1 MSVATRI
8 LFVDDEPAYC
18 RIFNK
23 RIGADPR
30 FLVETAESGPEALQ
44 SLQRSPAD
52 IVITDLSMPLMDGI
66 ELLIEIKNLYPQ
78 IFILIL
84 TCDDSTSQVVKA
96 MKAGAYDYLLKPF
109 DFEMVERSIET
120 ILSHKAAVQSG
131 LCPECMNGEQ
141 FCFENLIGQDRKMF
155 EIYEMISQVAQT
167 NATVLITGES
177 GTGKEL
183 IASAIH
189 AKSTRNNKPFIQI
202 NCAALTE
209 GLISSELFGHE
220 KGAFTGAVARKKG
233 LFEQASGGTLF
244 LDEIGDISPTT
255 QVSLLRILELG
266 TFQRVG
272 GSETIKADV
281 RLICATNRDLAAAAR
296 EKLFREDLYY
306 RLNVVSLQAPPLRDR
321 RSDIPL
327 LVRYF
332 LERYCALNNKH
343 IDGVTRDAMTL
354 LHNYDWPGNC
364 RELANIIEHAVIFSR
379 GRVLDKD
386 SLPAQIRTT
395 DSHSSGLTLNLATST
410 LADAESALIKKVL
423 EESNWNLKKAAETLD
438 IARGTLYGKMEKY
451 HLHKPA

>member
-1 MSVATRI
+1 M
-8 LFVDDEPAYC
+8 
-18 RIFNK
+18 
-23 RIGADPR
+23 
-30 FLVETAESGPEALQ
+30 
-44 SLQRSPAD
+44 
-52 IVITDLSMPLMDGI
+52 
-66 ELLIEIKNLYPQ
+66 
-78 IFILIL
+78 
-84 TCDDSTSQVVKA
+84 
-96 MKAGAYDYLLKPF
+96 
-109 DFEMVERSIET
+109 
-120 ILSHKAAVQSG
+120 
-131 LCPECMNGEQ
+131 
-141 FCFENLIGQDRKMF
+141 
-155 EIYEMISQVAQT
+155 
-167 NATVLITGES
+167 ITGES

-189 AKSTRNNKPFIQI
+189 AKSTRKDKPFIQI

-272 GSETIKADV
+272 GTETIKADV

-296 EKLFREDLYY
+296 EKQFREDLYY

-332 LERYCALNNKH
+332 LERYCSLNNKQL
-343 IDGVTRDAMTL
+343 DGVTRDAMTL
-354 LHNYDWPGNC
+354 LCNYDWPGNC

-379 GRVLDKD
+379 GRTLDKD
-386 SLPAQIRTT
+386 SLPTQLRTS
-395 DSHSSGLTLNLATST
+395 DSHSNGLTLNLATST

-423 EESNWNLKKAAETLD
+423 EESNWNLKKAAELLD

-451 HLHKPA
+451 HLTKPA

>member
-1 MSVATRI
+1 MTVATRI

-18 RIFNK
+18 RIFSK

-30 FLVETAESGPEALQ
+30 FQVETAGSGPEALAR
-44 SLQRSPAD
+44 LQQTPAD

-66 ELLIEIKNLYPQ
+66 ELLSEIKSLYPQ

-84 TCDDSTSQVVKA
+84 TSDDSTSQVVKA

-109 DFEMVERSIET
+109 DFEMVERAIET
-120 ILSHKAAVQSG
+120 ILSHKAAILAG
-131 LCPECMNGEQ
+131 LCPECRDGEQ
-141 FCFENLIGQDRKMF
+141 YCFENLIGQDRKMF

-167 NATVLITGES
+167 SATVLITGES

-189 AKSTRNNKPFIQI
+189 AKSTRKDKPFIQI

-272 GSETIKADV
+272 GTETIKADV

-296 EKLFREDLYY
+296 EKQFREDLYY

-332 LERYCALNNKH
+332 LERYCSLNNKQL
-343 IDGVTRDAMTL
+343 DGVTRDAMTL
-354 LHNYDWPGNC
+354 LCNYDWPGNC

-386 SLPAQIRTT
+386 SLPAQIRTS

-423 EESNWNLKKAAETLD
+423 EESNWNLKKAAELLD

-451 HLHKPA
+451 HLTKPA

>member
-1 MSVATRI
+1 MTPTTRI

-23 RIGADPR
+23 RIGANQR
-30 FLVETAESGPEALQ
+30 FQVETVLSGSEALERLLCFQ
-44 SLQRSPAD
+44 AD

-66 ELLIEIKNLYPQ
+66 ELVTEIKERYPQ
-78 IFILIL
+78 VFILIL
-84 TCDDSTSQVVKA
+84 TSDDSTAQVVKA

-120 ILSHKAAVQSG
+120 ILSHRAAVQAGQCPDCLSG
-131 LCPECMNGEQ
+131 KQ
-141 FCFENLIGQDRKMF
+141 YCFENLIGQDRKMF

-167 NATVLITGES
+167 SATVLITGES

-189 AKSTRNNKPFIQI
+189 AKSGRKDKPFIQI

-220 KGAFTGAVARKKG
+220 KGAFTGAVSRKKG

-296 EKLFREDLYY
+296 EKQFREDLYY
-306 RLNVVSLQAPPLRDR
+306 RLNVVSLHAPPLRDR
-321 RSDIPL
+321 KSDIPL
-327 LVRYF
+327 LAQHF
-332 LERYCALNNKH
+332 LERYSSVNHKQINGFTREALN
-343 IDGVTRDAMTL
+343 L
-354 LHNYDWPGNC
+354 LCSYDWPGNC

-379 GRVLDKD
+379 SSVLDKD
-386 SLPAQIRTT
+386 NLPVQIRPAEGHTA
-395 DSHSSGLTLNLATST
+395 SLTLNLTSST
-410 LADAESALIKKVL
+410 LAEAEEALIKKVL
-423 EESNWNLKKAAETLD
+423 EETNWNLKKAAETLD

-451 HLHKPA
+451 QLIKPT

>member
-1 MSVATRI
+1 MSQTTRI

-23 RIGADPR
+23 RISTDPR
-30 FLVETAESGPEALQ
+30 FQVETALSGPEALER
-44 SLQRSPAD
+44 LQRFPAD

-66 ELLIEIKNLYPQ
+66 ELLTEIKSRYPH

-84 TCDDSTSQVVKA
+84 TSDDSTAQVVKA
-96 MKAGAYDYLLKPF
+96 MKAGAYDYLIKPF
-109 DFEMVERSIET
+109 DFEMVERSIAT
-120 ILSHKAAVQSG
+120 ILSHRAAVQAG
-131 LCPECMNGEQ
+131 LSTECPTDKPY
-141 FCFENLIGQDRKMF
+141 CFENLIGQDRKMF

-167 NATVLITGES
+167 SATVLITGES

-189 AKSTRNNKPFIQI
+189 AKSGRKDKPFIQI

-220 KGAFTGAVARKKG
+220 KGAFTGAVNRKKG
-233 LFEQASGGTLF
+233 LFEQATGGTLF

-272 GSETIKADV
+272 GSETITADV

-296 EKLFREDLYY
+296 EKQFREDLYY

-321 RSDIPL
+321 KSDIPL
-327 LVRYF
+327 LAQHF
-332 LERYCALNNKH
+332 LERYCAINHKQLQ
-343 IDGVTRDAMTL
+343 GFTRDALQL
-354 LHNYDWPGNC
+354 LSSYDWPGNC

-379 GRVLDKD
+379 SKLLDKD
-386 SLPAQIRTT
+386 SLPPQIRPAENHTA
-395 DSHSSGLTLNLATST
+395 GRTLNLTSST
-410 LADAESALIKKVL
+410 LADVEEALIKKVL
-423 EESNWNLKKAAETLD
+423 QETNWNLKKAAETLD

-451 HLHKPA
+451 HLTKPA

>member
-1 MSVATRI
+1 MTQTTRI

-23 RIGADPR
+23 RIGTDQR
-30 FLVETAESGPEALQ
+30 FQVETALNGPEALERL
-44 SLQRSPAD
+44 SCFPAD

-66 ELLIEIKNLYPQ
+66 ELVTEVKARYPN

-84 TCDDSTSQVVKA
+84 TSDDSTAQVVKA

-120 ILSHKAAVQSG
+120 ILSHRAAVQAGQCPDCLSG
-131 LCPECMNGEQ
+131 KQ
-141 FCFENLIGQDRKMF
+141 YCFENLIGQDRKMF
-155 EIYEMISQVAQT
+155 EIYEMINQVAQT
-167 NATVLITGES
+167 SATVLITGES

-189 AKSTRNNKPFIQI
+189 AKSTRKDKPFIQI
-202 NCAALTE
+202 NCAALAE

-220 KGAFTGAVARKKG
+220 KGAFTGAVSRKKG

-296 EKLFREDLYY
+296 EKQFREDLFY

-321 RSDIPL
+321 KSDIPL
-327 LVRYF
+327 LAQHF
-332 LERYCALNNKH
+332 LERYCTINNKQ
-343 IDGVTRDAMTL
+343 IQGFTRDAMQL
-354 LHNYDWPGNC
+354 LCGYDWPGNC

-379 GRVLDKD
+379 SNVLDKD
-386 SLPAQIRTT
+386 NLPAQIRPAEGHTA
-395 DSHSSGLTLNLATST
+395 SLTLNLTSST
-410 LADAESALIKKVL
+410 LAEAEEALIQKVL
-423 EESNWNLKKAAETLD
+423 EETNWNLKKAAETLD

-451 HLHKPA
+451 QLTKPT

>member
-1 MSVATRI
+1 MTAPTRI

-18 RIFNK
+18 RIFSK

-30 FLVETAESGPEALQ
+30 FQVETTGSGPEALQ
-44 SLQRSPAD
+44 RLQQSPAD
-52 IVITDLSMPLMDGI
+52 IVITDLSMPFMDGI
-66 ELLIEIKNLYPQ
+66 ELLSEIKTLYPQ

-84 TCDDSTSQVVKA
+84 TSDDSTSQVVKA
-96 MKAGAYDYLLKPF
+96 MKAGAYDYLLKPL
-109 DFEMVERSIET
+109 DFGMVERSIET
-120 ILSHKAAVQSG
+120 ILSHKAAVQAG
-131 LCPECMNGEQ
+131 LCPECLTGEQ
-141 FCFENLIGQDRKMF
+141 YCFESLIGQDRKMF
-155 EIYEMISQVAQT
+155 EIYEMISQVAKT

-189 AKSTRNNKPFIQI
+189 AKSERSNKPFIQI

-272 GSETIKADV
+272 GTETIKSDV
-281 RLICATNRDLAAAAR
+281 RLICATNRDLAVATR
-296 EKLFREDLYY
+296 EKEFREDLYY

-321 RSDIPL
+321 KSDIPL

-332 LERYCALNNKH
+332 LERYCSLNNKQ
-343 IDGVTRDAMTL
+343 IDGVTRDAMAL
-354 LHNYDWPGNC
+354 LCNYDWPGNC
-364 RELANIIEHAVIFSR
+364 RELSNIIEHAVIFSR
-379 GRVLDKD
+379 GRTLDKD
-386 SLPAQIRTT
+386 SLPPQIRTS

-423 EESNWNLKKAAETLD
+423 EESNWNLKKAAELLD

-451 HLHKPA
+451 HLIKPT

>member
-1 MSVATRI
+1 MSQTTRI

-18 RIFNK
+18 RIFSK
-23 RIGADPR
+23 RISADPR
-30 FLVETAESGPEALQ
+30 FQVETASSGPEALER
-44 SLQRSPAD
+44 LQRFPAD

-66 ELLIEIKNLYPQ
+66 ELLTEIKSRYPQ

-84 TCDDSTSQVVKA
+84 TSDDSTAQVVKA

-109 DFEMVERSIET
+109 DFEMVERSIAT
-120 ILSHKAAVQSG
+120 ILSHKAAVQAG
-131 LCPECMNGEQ
+131 LCSECLGDKQ
-141 FCFENLIGQDRKMF
+141 YCFENLIGQDRKMF

-167 NATVLITGES
+167 SATVLITGES

-189 AKSTRNNKPFIQI
+189 AKSGRKDKPFIQI

-255 QVSLLRILELG
+255 QVSLLRVLELG

-272 GSETIKADV
+272 GSETITADV

-296 EKLFREDLYY
+296 EKQFREDLYY

-321 RSDIPL
+321 KSDIPL
-327 LVRYF
+327 LAQHF
-332 LERYCALNNKH
+332 LERYCAINHKQIQGFTH
-343 IDGVTRDAMTL
+343 DAMHL
-354 LHNYDWPGNC
+354 LCSYDWPGNC

-379 GRVLDKD
+379 SKVLDKD
-386 SLPAQIRTT
+386 SLPSQIRPVERNA
-395 DSHSSGLTLNLATST
+395 SGLTLNLTSST
-410 LADAESALIKKVL
+410 LADVEEALIRKVL
-423 EESNWNLKKAAETLD
+423 VETNWNLKKAAETLD

-451 HLHKPA
+451 HLTKPT